1 MFNEENIICMNVE
14 QLGLRMRKI
23 REMLNLSQLQVAEK
37 LGVTQTYIW
46 RLENGSAKADF
57 LIRAMEFYNQY
68 ISLDRLMN
76 EKMSILE
83 CIEEELASP
92 TSELVKKRAVL
103 VRVMMN
109 ELFKTFR
116 QEQNVHIDKLV
127 KRFNVKM
134 DALDDE

>member
-1 MFNEENIICMNVE
+1 MFNEENIRCMNVE

-83 CIEEELASP
+83 CIEKELASP

-109 ELFKTFR
+109 ELFETFR

>member
-1 MFNEENIICMNVE
+1 MVNVE
-14 QLGLRMRKI
+14 QLGLRMKKI

-57 LIRAMEFYNQY
+57 LIRAIEFYNQY

-76 EKMSILE
+76 ENMSILE

-92 TSELVKKRAVL
+92 TSELMKKRAVL

-109 ELFKTFR
+109 ELFETFR

-127 KRFNVKM
+127 KRFNAKM

>member
-1 MFNEENIICMNVE
+1 MFNEENIRCMNVE